1 MERFD
6 AKNCDQMFSTISGQS
21 LIPPSLPC
29 CCGGLTLLQTKALSC
44 LLARPVR
51 VVEDGTNYAPLSWQ
65 RLVRKSVRVRVVD
78 PLSRTTK
85 DNLLESGR
93 ISRSA
98 KVNTR

>member
-1 MERFD
+1 MYSM
-6 AKNCDQMFSTISGQS
+6 NSTFWAVSGQLPYS
-21 LIPPSLPC
+21 PPLPVVR
-29 CCGGLTLLQTKALSC
+29 GLARFLQTKALSC

-51 VVEDGTNYAPLSWQ
+51 VVEDGTNYAPRKWQ
-65 RLVRKSVRVRVVD
+65 RLVRKSVQVRVVD

-98 KVNTR
+98 EVNTR

>member
-1 MERFD
+1 VERFD

-21 LIPPSLPC
+21 LLPSSLPC
-29 CCGGLTLLQTKALSC
+29 CCEGLALLQTKALSC

-65 RLVRKSVRVRVVD
+65 RLVRKSVRVRVVG

-93 ISRSA
+93 LSRNA
-98 KVNTR
+98 KLNTR

>member
-21 LIPPSLPC
+21 LIPHPLP
-29 CCGGLTLLQTKALSC
+29 CCGGLALLQTKALSC

-65 RLVRKSVRVRVVD
+65 RLVRKSVRVRVVG

-93 ISRSA
+93 LSRNA
-98 KVNTR
+98 KLNTR